1 MDYQTQGSWDRSH
14 QAFTYNS
21 MTASQVDQ
29 QEASFSVD
37 GPIHWIA
44 NVEPLLRGHSHPDSQ
59 LEWAQ
64 TLEPSKAFNDMQN
77 RQNQQYSYQEAH
89 QNTYPA
95 PQLLDSDLSYAQSSS
110 FHTQWAPSP
119 GADSRDS
126 NPLSPQSERDFRHDP
141 SIVSSPYAALP
152 LTRSHSGIS
161 ALSHETEL
169 WGSGGHT
176 QSFQQTT
183 ANMAMIHREA
193 EETPTFQGHEE
204 MFMDHES
211 AEQDLTS
218 ITVILAP
225 RPTHSHYLHPH
236 ASPAPSYSSNNPP
249 APRLPPVEA
258 EDTDID
264 AAFDLDS
271 LPADDLPAADDTD
284 TDSTYSPHQRRT
296 SRPTRQ
302 RRQVRRAAP
311 RTTPLH
317 PSTTTR
323 VKKHSSNAPSSSTGR
338 TSNANPTFPCTFAW
352 AGCTSAFGSKNEWKR
367 HVASKHICFNY
378 WECQVGSCSAPGQG
392 GWFNRKDLFAQH
404 LRRMHAPGA
413 SVKSGPGKEDWEKK
427 LAQQLE
433 EGKRNGRSLI
443 RDVGCPKPGCG
454 ERFTGLRAWDE
465 RMEHVA
471 RHWEGV
477 GRGEVGGWGE
487 SGGGVLEWAE
497 REGVVRCV
505 AGRWVLGEGG
515 VGEVD
520 AVGESE

>member
-1 MDYQTQGSWDRSH
+1 MDYQTQGTWDRSH
-14 QAFTYNS
+14 QAFPYNS
-21 MTASQVDQ
+21 MTASQADQ
-29 QEASFSVD
+29 QEASFPVD
-37 GPIHWIA
+37 ALHWIA
-44 NVEPLLRGHSHPDSQ
+44 NVEPALRGHSHPDSQ

-64 TLEPSKAFNDMQN
+64 TFEPPKAFNDMQN

-95 PQLLDSDLSYAQSSS
+95 PQLLNSDLSYAQSSS

-126 NPLSPQSERDFRHDP
+126 SALSPQSDRDFRHDP

-169 WGSGGHT
+169 WAGGGLAQT
-176 QSFQQTT
+176 YQQTT
-183 ANMAMIHREA
+183 ANMAMIHREP

-211 AEQDLTS
+211 GEQDLTS
-218 ITVILAP
+218 ITVNLAP

-236 ASPAPSYSSNNPP
+236 ASPAPSSIHRHVSPAPSSYSSHNPP

-258 EDTDID
+258 EDTDLD

-284 TDSTYSPHQRRT
+284 TDSTYTPHQRRT

-302 RRQVRRAAP
+302 RRNGRRAPAP
-311 RTTPLH
+311 TTPLH

-323 VKKHSSNAPSSSTGR
+323 VKKPSSKAPSSSTGR
-338 TSNANPTFPCTFAW
+338 VSNANPTFPCTFAW

-378 WECQVGSCSAPGQG
+378 WECHVGPCSAPGQG
-392 GWFNRKDLFAQH
+392 GRFNRKDLFAQH
-404 LRRMHAPGA
+404 LRRMHSPGA
-413 SVKSGPGKEDWEKK
+413 SAKSGPDKVEWEGK
-427 LAQQLE
+427 LAQLLE
-433 EGKRNGRSLI
+433 DGKKVGRSLI
-443 RDVGCPKPGCG
+443 REVACPKPGCT
-454 ERFTGLRAWDE
+454 ESWKGLRAWDE

-471 RHWEGV
+471 RHWE
-477 GRGEVGGWGE
+477 E
-487 SGGGVLEWAE
+487 
-497 REGVVRCV
+497 
-505 AGRWVLGEGG
+505 
-515 VGEVD
+515 
-520 AVGESE
+520 